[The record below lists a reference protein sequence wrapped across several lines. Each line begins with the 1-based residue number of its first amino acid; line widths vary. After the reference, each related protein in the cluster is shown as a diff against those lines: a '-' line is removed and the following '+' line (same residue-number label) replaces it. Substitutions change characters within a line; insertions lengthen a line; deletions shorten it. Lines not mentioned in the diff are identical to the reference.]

1 MNFNVIPPKQKAQEI
16 LPTYSAK
23 ELTEG
28 GDQASIILDDQHYK
42 LRITRSGKLTLT
54 K

>member
-1 MNFNVIPPKQKAQEI
+1 MNLNIVPPKKNTQEI
-16 LPTYSAK
+16 LPSYSAK

-28 GDQASIILDDQHYK
+28 GDQANIILDDQHYK
-42 LRITRSGKLTLT
+42 LRITRSGKLILT